1 VSIPASAGV
10 VPTEAGERRRPS
22 RQEAD
27 MQYML
32 LIYQDPNGGGPAQGT
47 PEAEARMQ
55 EWFSY
60 DSGLKEDGSY
70 VSGAALQGTEEAT
83 TVRSR
88 NGGDQLT
95 DGPFAETKEWLAGYY
110 VIDVP
115 DLDGALA
122 RAKRM
127 PNIREGSVE
136 VRPVWEIP
144 GL

>member
-1 VSIPASAGV
+1 
-10 VPTEAGERRRPS
+10 
-22 RQEAD
+22 

-115 DLDGALA
+115 DLDSALERASGCPTSA
-122 RAKRM
+122 RAASRCARSGRS
-127 PNIREGSVE
+127 PVCDGGGRASLPRGGAR
-136 VRPVWEIP
+136 RPRDAHP
-144 GL
+144 PRRR